1 LSDLDTTNIVSFG
14 DYFTEANI
22 KTQLV
27 LINGAAGL
35 SAGTNQALLI
45 LLSCTDTLNVLW
57 SGQTTAF
64 NNDDIMDLNGDG
76 IKEIATT
83 SSSIWMGTCSETF
96 NIINFQNGNRNILF
110 QAESISY
117 IECGLPDLTAQFKIG
132 DTLENMRSCS
142 IIKDEQNNFQVE
154 EIHTVK
160 VYNGGTTNE
169 SVVDRVNI
177 TIDTLHISL

>member
-1 LSDLDTTNIVSFG
+1 MSDLDTTNIVSFG

-83 SSSIWMGTCSETF
+83 SSSI
-96 NIINFQNGNRNILF
+96 
-110 QAESISY
+110 
-117 IECGLPDLTAQFKIG
+117 
-132 DTLENMRSCS
+132 
-142 IIKDEQNNFQVE
+142 
-154 EIHTVK
+154 
-160 VYNGGTTNE
+160 
-169 SVVDRVNI
+169 
-177 TIDTLHISL
+177 